1 MKFDL
6 NDYFWI
12 KISIVEV
19 SGKIKVLGDVKTYGD
34 NGFRKREVVITTEE
48 QYPQHLLIE
57 FVQDRCELLD
67 SFNVGD
73 KVTISI
79 NLRGREWQNPEGEV
93 KYFNSIHGWRIEKE
107 TSVNNDVI
115 PPPDEAPGFEVKAD
129 EDKEVEDDLPF

>member
-1 MKFDL
+1 MKFNL

>member
-1 MKFDL
+1 M
-6 NDYFWI
+6 
-12 KISIVEV
+12 EV

-34 NGFRKREVVITTEE
+34 NGFRKREVVITTQE

-67 SFNVGD
+67 SFNVGEI
-73 KVTISI
+73 VTISI

-93 KYFNSIHGWRIEKE
+93 KYFNSIHGWRIEKD
-107 TSVNNDVI
+107 TSADSDVI
-115 PPPDEAPGFEVKAD
+115 PSPDDAPGFEVKAD